1 MLNVFDDVLFNTHG
15 KDSQLKKYDGRY
27 GTIVRELSEKEC
39 DIEDVGR
46 MYEVRFAN
54 GETVHAFEDELEKLR
69 KGK

>member
-1 MLNVFDDVLFNTHG
+1 MFNVFDDVLFNTRG
-15 KDSQLKKYDGRY
+15 QDSQLKKYDGRY

-46 MYEVRFAN
+46 MYEVRFVT
-54 GETVHAFEDELEKLR
+54 GETIHAFEDELEKLK